1 MAICNFNYL
10 KQKTIWILIN
20 LQEFNLSVMKCVLLT
35 LLVLLF
41 PLALRSQSDSLIATV
56 KQHPII
62 GMGGAEVVPFKGEA
76 FIVGVGYVE
85 IKGQSRSVLERIGKI
100 KAEKEIAILINGSD
114 FTSSAVAVIE
124 QIVTT
129 KEGERTVDEQTSYFQ
144 TIKENSE
151 GFIHSMS
158 KLSSWKSEDKSMF
171 FYAIY
176 KPININ

>member
-1 MAICNFNYL
+1 M
-10 KQKTIWILIN
+10 KTIWFLIN
-20 LQEFNLSVMKCVLLT
+20 LRDFNLSVMKSIVSIFLMLL
-35 LLVLLF
+35 L
-41 PLALRSQSDSLIATV
+41 PLGLWSQSDSLIATV

-62 GMGGAEVVPFKGEA
+62 GMGGAEVVPLKGEA
-76 FIVGVGYVE
+76 YIVGVGYVE

-114 FTSSAVAVIE
+114 FTSSAIAVIE

-129 KEGERTVDEQTSYFQ
+129 KEGERTVEEQTSYFQ
-144 TIKENSE
+144 TIKEDSG

-158 KLSSWKSEDKSMF
+158 KLCSWKSNDKSMF
-171 FYAIY
+171 YYAIY